1 MKKPVFP
8 VFHLTLLL
16 SLAACLSARA
26 VPLSDRT
33 NVCSYGAIPNDGL
46 DDTSAINNAI
56 NAGRSIYFPPG
67 TYNYAGS
74 MNLPANTSYR
84 LYGDGPDV
92 STIIFTG
99 TNAGINGWSMGPNT
113 LNVDGLTLAASSANC
128 GTAITA
134 KFSESGSN
142 TKFHTATIHN
152 VQIIGYPRTGSGYW
166 TNGIYLYKAQNSVI
180 DKVEITGTIFTDSF
194 GGTQTG
200 IVWESSNDYATTG
213 LQITN
218 FEIKFA
224 DTAVRTLGWVE
235 GFYMT
240 GFEVVLCGQHGVPAV
255 DLSSFDP
262 NNRKPSFHLVSGHI
276 QSIEQGL
283 RLGNLSDVRISKVN
297 FAHAAAN
304 DQHDYTLSG
313 TIVNINNC
321 LDVVVS
327 GCTFYG
333 WPVPNENGVFLDN
346 SHGVR
351 IAGNYFFHMQPT
363 NGSCIVVLA
372 NSDTARIT
380 DNLFND
386 VRNRYIDY
394 APPGNTYYRGNN

>member
-1 MKKPVFP
+1 MKTLLFP
-8 VFHLTLLL
+8 VILLL
-16 SLAACLSARA
+16 SLAICLSASA
-26 VPLSDRT
+26 VVNDRT
-33 NVCSYGAIPNDGL
+33 NVCSYGAVPNDGL
-46 DDTSAINNAI
+46 DDTTAINNAI
-56 NAGRSIYFPPG
+56 SAGRSIYFPAG

-74 MNLPANTSYR
+74 MTLPANTSYR

-113 LNVDGLTLAASSANC
+113 LTVDGLTLGASSANC

-134 KFSESGSN
+134 KFSESGSS

-180 DKVEITGTIFTDSF
+180 DKVEITGTLVTGGSP

-200 IVWESSNDYATTG
+200 IVWESSNDYKTAG
-213 LQITN
+213 LQISN

-255 DLSSFDP
+255 DLTSFDP
-262 NNRKPSFHLVSGHI
+262 NNQKSSFHLLSGHI
-276 QSIEQGL
+276 QTLEQGI
-283 RLGNLSDVRISKVN
+283 RLLNLSDVRISKVN
-297 FAHAAAN
+297 FAHAAS
-304 DQHDYTLSG
+304 DGKHDFTLDG
-313 TIVNINNC
+313 TIVNISNSA
-321 LDVVVS
+321 DVVVS
-327 GCTFYG
+327 GCTFFG
-333 WPVPNENGVFLDN
+333 WPVANENGVLLDN
-346 SHGVR
+346 AHGVR
-351 IAGNYFFHMQPT
+351 IAGNYFFHMQPA
-363 NGSCIVVLA
+363 NGSCIVILA

-380 DNLFND
+380 DNLFSD

-394 APPGNTYYRGNN
+394 APPFNTYYRGNN